1 LPDLDRRALRGENV
15 SVQEIWELIEE
26 RSSNNACMKTQSSA
40 IQRAKEEQLSL
51 LQRWQPHKRHRLRM
65 ENQRATMS
73 QGPVKDRIQ
82 GILLKI
88 FSSQRDKNA
97 CVSLISQ
104 AMEVTTC

>member
-26 RSSNNACMKTQSSA
+26 RSSNNASMKTQSSA
-40 IQRAKEEQLSL
+40 IQRAKEEQ
-51 LQRWQPHKRHRLRM
+51 PHERHRLRM